1 MDVAVSF
8 NINQSLGYANITPF
22 KFVSSV
28 NPITDVVKVL
38 WNFGD
43 STTSSEFNPTH
54 TYEIPGT
61 YVVYLTVFV
70 KNKTPVVY
78 SKTVEVKLLL
88 NESIYFDF
96 VPPPTFA
103 GHYNRY
109 PFRIHISSSDL
120 RNHYIDLGVQF
131 SRSSPPS
138 ENPTKWD
145 FLKPQWK
152 FFDLNG
158 NQIKQIKTIDT
169 PILVNTSGQVD
180 PKGTIVAGVTGYAEF
195 YFSDDIY
202 NFDLAINNEPY
213 TTIIATL
220 ETQNIDLNN
229 LQHKHPITLS
239 GFANS
244 LAIATCPYVNLWRTP
259 DYLKITENGII
270 SHANPRWST
279 SQIPV
284 VVNSFFLNDYP
295 DDHPDGNGITPI
307 RKESFF
313 VHNFPLEA
321 NLDIPLSI
329 GVDILSSNFLPT
341 PKFSW
346 TDDTLHKTPG
356 YYKGVFDVPDVNTL
370 GARITASAEITVPS
384 LTGNYINPLL
394 WISNPESGMFTTAQ
408 YFYQKNLAASLSQNL
423 STSQVY
429 SFRMPLTQG
438 LSGSHGI
445 YSVAALPA
453 PQYHAWLL
461 DSDLQYLYRVNSRG
475 DILSSININ
484 EIVKNN
490 QLGYLIPDTVSPA
503 SMVLD
508 GDFNIWITLYDSTS
522 TIKLDKNGNF
532 LFAVSPLN
540 SLEYSLPLS
549 SNLPYNLE
557 SQSLYDQESY
567 FYTPAALSAF
577 DDINLV
583 EPSFIDTDINGNV
596 WISYT
601 NSFSGLLL
609 KYSSEGE
616 ILTQISFPSHY
627 IPEELVCDSLNNFW
641 IHLSDPNSSRCYIE
655 RRNYDG
661 QLFTNDL
668 GSARRFGPFYNIN
681 GLTVDV
687 DQNLWFTNGY
697 RSVTKIDATTYSVS
711 TLEVTGTNSFLKNDE
726 DTALEG
732 ICADV
737 TGKIYVVN
745 SIENQIYIID
755 NNSFSVEN
763 YFMVNPQGFVF
774 YTDNQNNLQSFYG
787 KYNKSAAVGGDWS
800 GFRWINKYGNSKL
813 PLYNSTPYTTTIH
826 GKSPM
831 LDFYVDNQFAYD
843 LFKINENYNLAQQMK
858 SLAFTPALMDSEFLF
873 DNFLGSIFGGLTS
886 QHSDLGTSVYEKIA
900 NFVSDHSDIDT
911 CNIDQLY
918 DLASMTDL
926 NTDDFRLRYP
936 EAVARLINLASIN
949 PNRLWGA
956 SHLDTLKFSSKNF
969 GEFTNLGLPLS
980 LSHTVTAGIPVVLRE
995 KSLIGQYKLIYTG
1008 RINKKATYSL
1018 NDLAN
1023 FLELGSDWKI
1033 YYDFHE
1039 YIIDYSHE
1047 QTNDIIDWSNP
1058 LTTIHRH
1065 KSTTYINS
1073 LGDAPILTFDPTI
1086 ISITDNNGDYPS
1098 VTNISKVDNE
1108 ITITSDGDPYPGKA
1122 GITSFINDGVTSR
1135 TGYKTSDIKKQDYNF
1150 SFTFKGGSNSLS
1162 YHDVKFDPIGITST
1176 GVLMYGPSDS
1186 SSTLPGTSIEVPT
1199 YSHILTQFYW
1209 NKVALPQYYPTDI
1222 AGGSTNNGLYYYSDG
1237 RFLNTAWQ
1245 DYKVWSKNSYYNNSS
1260 YNLDHFRH
1268 ANGHSKIVG
1277 FCFDGYPIYGPFGY
1291 YDPFSSSGLVVRMKS
1306 GYKLNTTET
1315 VGRLPDYTYENPI
1328 SPAGCFVNDYTFVAS
1343 VSTDHLDIYNGRF
1356 CVTPEFPNG
1365 TYAYFLTFADDN
1377 LSIPAYPYIVGT
1389 RTKQR
1394 RAVSKSNKLRLP
1406 FSMQEWE
1413 GQYGILETLI
1423 SYELYKGLDLLK

>member
-22 KFVSSV
+22 QFTSSI
-28 NPITDVVKVL
+28 NPVTNVVKVL

-43 STTSSEFNPTH
+43 STTSTEFNPIH

-70 KNKTPVVY
+70 KDQDPIVY
-78 SKTVEVKLLL
+78 SKNVEVKLLL

-96 VPPPTFA
+96 IPPPTFA

-109 PFRIHISSSDL
+109 PFRLHITSSDL
-120 RNHYIDLGVQF
+120 RDHYIDLGVQF

-138 ENPTKWD
+138 ENPSKWD

-152 FFDLNG
+152 FFDLQG
-158 NQIKQIKTIDT
+158 NQIKQIKTTDT
-169 PILVNTSGQVD
+169 PILVNSKGQVD

-213 TTIIATL
+213 STIIATL
-220 ETQNIDLNN
+220 QTQNIDLNN
-229 LQHKHPITLS
+229 LQHKHSISLS

-244 LAIATCPYVNLWRTP
+244 LAIATCPYINLWRTP

-279 SQIPV
+279 SQIPLI
-284 VVNSFFLNDYP
+284 VNSFFLQEYP

-313 VHNFPLEA
+313 VHNFPLSPET
-321 NLDIPLSI
+321 DIPLNI
-329 GVDILSSNFLPT
+329 GLDSLSSNFFPT

-346 TDDTLHKTPG
+346 TDETLHKTPG
-356 YYKGVFDVPDVNTL
+356 YYKGFFDVPDVNTF
-370 GARITASAEITVPS
+370 GARITASAEIAVPA

-394 WISNPESGMFTTAQ
+394 WVSNPEAGMFSTVQ
-408 YFYQKNLAASLSQNL
+408 YNYQKNLAASLSQNL
-423 STSQVY
+423 STAHVF

-438 LSGSHGI
+438 LSGNHGI
-445 YSVAALPA
+445 HSVAALPA

-461 DSDLQYLYRVNSRG
+461 DSDLQYLYRVNTRG
-475 DILSSININ
+475 DILSSINIR
-484 EIVKNN
+484 EIVESN
-490 QLGYLIPDTVSPA
+490 QLGYLIPNTVSPA
-503 SMVLD
+503 SVVLD
-508 GDFNIWITLYDSTS
+508 GDYNIWLTLYDSTS

-532 LFAVSPLN
+532 LFAVSPLD
-540 SLEYSLPLS
+540 SLAYVLPVS

-557 SQSLYDQESY
+557 ALSLYDQESY

-583 EPSFIDTDINGNV
+583 EPSFIDTDINGNA

-601 NSFSGLLL
+601 NAFSGLLL

-616 ILTQISFPSHY
+616 LLTQISFPSHY
-627 IPEELVCDSLNNFW
+627 IPEELVCDNLNNFW
-641 IHLSDPNSSRCYIE
+641 IYLSDPNSSRCYIE

-661 QLFTNDL
+661 QLFTNDQ
-668 GSARRFGPFYNIN
+668 GAARRFGPFYNIN
-681 GLTVDV
+681 GLTIDA
-687 DQNLWFTNGY
+687 DQNLWFTNSY
-697 RSVTKIDATTYSVS
+697 RSVTKINANNYSVS
-711 TLEVTGTNSFLKNDE
+711 TLEVTGANSFLVNDE

-745 SIENQIYIID
+745 SIENQIYVID

-763 YFMVNPQGFVF
+763 YFTINPQGFVF
-774 YTDNQNNLQSFYG
+774 YTDNQNNLQTFYG

-800 GFRWINKYGNSKL
+800 GFRWINKYANTKL
-813 PLYNSTPYTTTIH
+813 PFYNSTPYTTTIY

-831 LDFYVDNQFAYD
+831 LDFYINDQFAYD
-843 LFKINENYNLAQQMK
+843 IFKVNENYNLAQQMK
-858 SLAFTPALMDSEFLF
+858 AVALTPALENNEFLF
-873 DNFLGSIFGGLTS
+873 DNFLGSIFGGLTAL
-886 QHSDLGTSVYEKIA
+886 HSDPGTAVYEKIA

-918 DLASMTDL
+918 SLAHMTDL
-926 NTDDFRLRYP
+926 NTDDFRLNYP
-936 EAVARLINLASIN
+936 ESIARLINLASIN

-956 SHLDTLKFSSKNF
+956 SHLDTLKFSSKNY

-980 LSHTVTAGIPVVLRE
+980 LSYTVSAGVPVVLRE
-995 KSLIGQYKLIYTG
+995 KSLIDKYKLIYTG
-1008 RINKKATYSL
+1008 RVNKNATYSL
-1018 NDLAN
+1018 DTLAN
-1023 FLELGSDWKI
+1023 FLELGTDWHI

-1039 YIIDYSHE
+1039 YIIDYTQE

-1058 LTTIHRH
+1058 QTSVHRR
-1065 KSTTYINS
+1065 KSTSYINS
-1073 LGDAPILTFDPTI
+1073 LGDAPVETFDPTT
-1086 ISITDNNGDYPS
+1086 ISISDNNGDYPS
-1098 VTNISKVDNE
+1098 ITNITKVDTE
-1108 ITITSDGDPYPGKA
+1108 ITIVSDGDPYPGKA
-1122 GITSFINDGVTSR
+1122 GVINFTNDGVSPR
-1135 TGYKTSDIKKQDYNF
+1135 TGFLSSDIKKQEYNYTF
-1150 SFTFKGGSNSLS
+1150 VFKGGSNSLS

-1176 GVLMYGPSDS
+1176 GVLLYGPMGNSPI
-1186 SSTLPGTSIEVPT
+1186 LPGTSTSVPS
-1199 YSHILTQFYW
+1199 YVHILTQFYW
-1209 NKVALPQYYPTDI
+1209 NKVFLSQNYPTDE
-1222 AGGSTNNGLYYYSDG
+1222 AGGSTDANGLYYYTDG

-1245 DYKVWSKNSYYNNSS
+1245 DYKVWSKNSYYNNSA
-1260 YNLDHFRH
+1260 YNSDHFRH
-1268 ANGHSKIVG
+1268 LDGHSKIIG
-1277 FCFDGYPIYGPFGY
+1277 FCFDGYPIYGPYGY
-1291 YDPFSSSGLVVRMKS
+1291 TDQYKQTDSSVMRMKS
-1306 GYKLNTTET
+1306 GYRLNSTET
-1315 VGRLPDYTYENPI
+1315 AGRLPDYSYADFA
-1328 SPAGCFVNDYTFVAS
+1328 AGSFVNDYTFVT
-1343 VSTDHLDIYNGRF
+1343 STSAGYLDAYNGRF
-1356 CVTPEFPNG
+1356 CVTPEYPLG
-1365 TYAYFLTFADDN
+1365 TYAYFLTFTDDS
-1377 LSIPAYPYIVGT
+1377 LSTPAYPYITGP

-1394 RAVSKSNKLRLP
+1394 RSTSRSNKLRLP

-1413 GQYGILETLI
+1413 GRYGILETML